1 MRGLMWVLAVFA
13 LAVGLSLAA
22 HLNNGY
28 AILVFPPYRAELS
41 LNFAILIV
49 LAAFTL
55 GYLLLRLVVH
65 TLRLPLHVHNFRLR
79 RRATGNILATHRT
92 HAPLFRHC
100 TLASRHRQCCDPHHP
115 RPATCIT
122 TPIPRSH
129 NLCANRPA

>member
-41 LNFAILIV
+41 LNFAILLG
-49 LAAFTL
+49 LAGFTL

-65 TLRLPLHVHNFRLR
+65 TLRLPLHVRNFRAR
-79 RRATGNILATHRT
+79 RRDAKGRAARAAVRMRARPGLRCRRACCSTIAAITMRS
-92 HAPLFRHC
+92 AYC
-100 TLASRHRQCCDPHHP
+100 ASCPQ
-115 RPATCIT
+115 AEASAL
-122 TPIPRSH
+122 PRSA
-129 NLCANRPA
+129 C